1 MAREIEILQ
10 PSFYKDFSCI
20 GPACT
25 DNCCHTWRIDVDKE
39 HYLMYRKVR
48 DAAFRETCAAVLKK
62 KRKDATDAF
71 YAPRSAPPAPS
82 RASRT
87 RTAAAALSANW
98 GPRPFATPAPSTP
111 GGRSSTSPACGSCPS
126 PFPARRRRGWLSF
139 PESRWSLSALDAP
152 LMKRTLWTGM
162 HPFTPAAGTSCRPPI
177 SASPSGRPAW
187 T

>member
-71 YAPRSAPPAPS
+71 
-82 RASRT
+82 
-87 RTAAAALSANW
+87 
-98 GPRPFATPAPSTP
+98 
-111 GGRSSTSPACGSCPS
+111 
-126 PFPARRRRGWLSF
+126 
-139 PESRWSLSALDAP
+139 
-152 LMKRTLWTGM
+152 
-162 HPFTPAAGTSCRPPI
+162 
-177 SASPSGRPAW
+177 
-187 T
+187 